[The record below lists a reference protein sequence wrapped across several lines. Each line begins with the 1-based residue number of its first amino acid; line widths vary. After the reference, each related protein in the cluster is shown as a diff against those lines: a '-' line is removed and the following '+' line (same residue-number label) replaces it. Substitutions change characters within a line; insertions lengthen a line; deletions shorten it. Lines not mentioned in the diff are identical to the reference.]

1 MEHCLFCRIV
11 TKELPAKVVYE
22 TDEIVAFRDIH
33 PLAPTHVLVV
43 PKKHVGS
50 VQDLAGEDA
59 GLVGRMVL
67 AAKEIAKAEG
77 ISETGYRIA
86 MNVGPDAG
94 QAVAHLHLHL
104 LGGRRLGEMA

>member
-33 PLAPTHVLVV
+33 PLASTHVLVV

-50 VQDLAGEDA
+50 VQDLAREDA

-77 ISETGYRIA
+77 IAETGYRIA
-86 MNVGPDAG
+86 TNVGPDAG

-104 LGGRRLGEMA
+104 LGGAG

>member
-11 TKELPAKVVYE
+11 SKELPANVVYE
-22 TDEIVAFRDIH
+22 TDELVAFRDIH
-33 PLAPTHVLVV
+33 PLVSTHVLVV
-43 PKKHVGS
+43 PKKHIGS

-67 AAKEIAKAEG
+67 AAKEIAQAEG

-86 MNVGPDAG
+86 TNVGPDAG
-94 QAVAHLHLHL
+94 QVVAHLHLHL
-104 LGGRRLGEMA
+104 LGGRRLGKMA

>member
-33 PLAPTHVLVV
+33 PLASTHVLVV

-50 VQDLAGEDA
+50 VQDLAREDA

-77 ISETGYRIA
+77 IAETGYRIA

-94 QAVAHLHLHL
+94 QVVAHLHLHL